1 MPKHLINVWAEIL
14 FFFLF
19 FSLGLLSLLFVY
31 LFYFVV
37 TERQKERQP
46 EDLQHTGSLP
56 LSSSLQLLASA
67 PESWASRLTSKAG
80 LKNVFIWAWICSSRL
95 IHKTYAKLWVQ
106 SQHLKV
112 FFFYRYFQND
122 FYCHSNFADMSFGVV
137 QVPLHS
143 LAIIRSCCCLILEL
157 KEWQSNSHC
166 VCLFSSPALL
176 LVRYVLFP
184 SSWVVRAKQVD
195 LVQDKWTWA
204 HFFLCVHILV
214 FSYENNGVLRRI
226 AKALTFHAYCY
237 WT

>member
-19 FSLGLLSLLFVY
+19 FSLGLLSLLFAY

-37 TERQKERQP
+37 IERQKAKQP

-95 IHKTYAKLWVQ
+95 IHKTYAKLRVQ

-112 FFFYRYFQND
+112 FFSID
-122 FYCHSNFADMSFGVV
+122 ISKMTST
-137 QVPLHS
+137 
-143 LAIIRSCCCLILEL
+143 AILILRTCPL
-157 KEWQSNSHC
+157 GLSRFLYTHLQ
-166 VCLFSSPALL
+166 LL
-176 LVRYVLFP
+176 EVA
-184 SSWVVRAKQVD
+184 VV
-195 LVQDKWTWA
+195 
-204 HFFLCVHILV
+204 
-214 FSYENNGVLRRI
+214 
-226 AKALTFHAYCY
+226 
-237 WT
+237 